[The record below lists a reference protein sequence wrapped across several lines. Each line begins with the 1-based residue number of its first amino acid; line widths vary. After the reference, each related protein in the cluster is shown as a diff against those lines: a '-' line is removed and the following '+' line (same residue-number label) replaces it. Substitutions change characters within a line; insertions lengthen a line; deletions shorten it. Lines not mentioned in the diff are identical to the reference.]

1 MQVDDLSEE
10 LRLQAGIAEDSGVVV
25 IEIEPGGSAEGAGIQ
40 AGDVIK
46 EVNRT
51 AVKDLSDYQAALK
64 LAKKGVPLLLLL
76 KRGKQALYASPEV
89 P

>member
-46 EVNRT
+46 EVNRSP
-51 AVKDLSDYQAALK
+51 VKDLGEYQSALSR
-64 LAKKGVPLLLLL
+64 AKGTTLLLQL
-76 KRGKQALYASPEV
+76 KRGKQTLFASLEAQ
-89 P
+89 